1 MEPTA
6 SPAALSGSNVAPAAT
21 PGAASAPDL
30 FPELVRSVK
39 QAGLLRPRR
48 RAYVAMFALNG
59 GLTVLVACAFVV
71 LGPSWWQMLTAVVA
85 GLVSTQL
92 AFIGHDAG
100 HRQIF
105 ARKRANDVVGYVHGC
120 VVGMS
125 FGAWVD
131 KHNRHHAHPN
141 HLDEDPD
148 IDIPVLAF
156 SADQVEGRR
165 GLVRWIAAHQAF
177 LFFPLLLL
185 EGWSLHVT
193 SAQAA
198 LRGEVRRPRLE
209 LALLAAHAAVY
220 LGALLWVLTP
230 LQAVVFA
237 LVHQGVW
244 GLSMGLAFAPNHKGM
259 PIIESGRRLDHLHK
273 QIVTS
278 RNVRGG
284 PLVSYLLGGLNHQ
297 IEHHLFPRMPRP
309 NLRRA
314 QLVVSAFCAE
324 HALPYTQTDAVD
336 SYAQVLRH
344 LHAVGAPLRRPG
356 RWHDDGAVAREHPDR
371 ASLGEGSR
379 VDAW

>member
-1 MEPTA
+1 MESTVF
-6 SPAALSGSNVAPAAT
+6 SAAIRGSAIAAT
-21 PGAASAPDL
+21 PGAVPPADS
-30 FPELVRSVK
+30 FPGLVRLVK
-39 QAGLLRPRR
+39 QAGLLQRR
-48 RAYVAMFALNG
+48 RGAYLATFALNG
-59 GLTVLVACAFVV
+59 GLTVLVVGTCVV
-71 LGPSWWQMLTAVVA
+71 LGPSWWQVLTAVVA

-141 HLDEDPD
+141 HVDEDPD
-148 IDIPVLAF
+148 IDMPVLAF
-156 SADQVEGRR
+156 SADQAVGRR
-165 GLVRWIAAHQAF
+165 GLARWVTAHQAVM
-177 LFFPLLLL
+177 FFPLLLL

-193 SAQAA
+193 SARAA

-209 LALLAAHAAVY
+209 VVLLVAHVVGY
-220 LGALLWVLTP
+220 PGTLLWVLTP

-259 PIIESGRRLDHLHK
+259 PVVEPGRRLDHLHK
-273 QIVTS
+273 QILTS

-284 PLVSYLLGGLNHQ
+284 PVLTYVLGGLNHQ
-297 IEHHLFPRMPRP
+297 IEHHLFPGMPRP
-309 NLRRA
+309 NLRGA
-314 QLVVSAFCAE
+314 QLVVSAFCAQ
-324 HALPYTQTDAVD
+324 HGLPYTQTGAVD
-336 SYAQVLRH
+336 SYGQVLRH
-344 LHAVGAPLRRPG
+344 LHAIGAPLRRSG
-356 RWHDDGAVAREHPDR
+356 RWDEDGALTREHPDR
-371 ASLGEGSR
+371 ATVGEVPSGPPCP
-379 VDAW
+379 